1 MAQMRFSISISRF
14 APFIG
19 YHHVLMILIVV
30 AIILLSLLLAGCSS
44 SSPVIP
50 NIFLIS
56 LFYTPY
62 TPTPSTAQTN
72 FGVHS
77 AISQIVGRAQLEA
90 RVGFFGICINPDG
103 GAWLCSNNATSLAN
117 QISIDQDPLN
127 LIWLASQFKDMIVF
141 PYLIIIAII
150 FAFICFIL
158 LATFPGWHTAENED
172 GSEVDVKPFPSRPV
186 SQVSLAI
193 IFIGSIFVLVSVLWQ
208 HTASVAASIIAQDLA
223 NGSVK
228 SGVGVTAMVL
238 GWFGFALLIIVTI
251 GLLVMILSIQVLQDM
266 SD

>member
-1 MAQMRFSISISRF
+1 MRFSISISRF

-19 YHHVLMILIVV
+19 YHHVLMILIVI

-77 AISQIVGRAQLEA
+77 SIQQIVGHAQLEA

-141 PYLIIIAII
+141 PYLIRDRRRIRTRRQA
-150 FAFICFIL
+150 L
-158 LATFPGWHTAENED
+158 PLATRLPG
-172 GSEVDVKPFPSRPV
+172 
-186 SQVSLAI
+186 LASNHLHRLDLRACL
-193 IFIGSIFVLVSVLWQ
+193 G
-208 HTASVAASIIAQDLA
+208 TVAAHGFGGREYHSAGPGEWKRQERGGGYGYGAGLVWLRVADYCDDW
-223 NGSVK
+223 
-228 SGVGVTAMVL
+228 TAGYDTEYPGAARFGGLM
-238 GWFGFALLIIVTI
+238 GWT
-251 GLLVMILSIQVLQDM
+251 
-266 SD
+266 

>member
-1 MAQMRFSISISRF
+1 LWSQSYYSVS
-14 APFIG
+14 
-19 YHHVLMILIVV
+19 LIPSSPEVPT
-30 AIILLSLLLAGCSS
+30 ANRNPALLLAGCSS

-141 PYLIIIAII
+141 PYL
-150 FAFICFIL
+150 
-158 LATFPGWHTAENED
+158 
-172 GSEVDVKPFPSRPV
+172 
-186 SQVSLAI
+186 
-193 IFIGSIFVLVSVLWQ
+193 
-208 HTASVAASIIAQDLA
+208 
-223 NGSVK
+223 
-228 SGVGVTAMVL
+228 M
-238 GWFGFALLIIVTI
+238 
-251 GLLVMILSIQVLQDM
+251 
-266 SD
+266 